1 MVNEAK
7 KAYRHMQGVQ
17 MEGSPQCAWRN
28 QEFGVNYWEIYSQVL
43 GWPEIRFFLV
53 LSAIKGCSSRQIYFF
68 LVFTKDKIECKMY
81 MDTPKG
87 FIFTE

>member
-1 MVNEAK
+1 MKRKRRIDTCKVYKWKARLNVHGEK
-7 KAYRHMQGVQ
+7 K
-17 MEGSPQCAWRN
+17 
-28 QEFGVNYWEIYSQVL
+28 EFGVNYWETYSQVL